1 MQTTSTA
8 GLRISPYSCLLELV
22 MEPQR
27 RLPNI
32 LERCCLA
39 RIQIKDNLIGL
50 REVRDMRTP
59 EVEFDGP
66 LVSEPDQTGCVV
78 DQWQRNQVRA
88 RLRMIHDSPEPL
100 GSIVRAVAQVVR
112 DSIYPL
118 GEHAQRHRT
127 VFEIGEHR
135 VRDLL
140 VIAQHIAFREP
151 RLWPVEFLKVRYL
164 DCLAS

>member
-39 RIQIKDNLIGL
+39 RIQIKDGLIGL

-66 LVSEPDQTGCVV
+66 LVGEPDQAGCVV
-78 DQWQRNQVRA
+78 DQRQRNQVSG
-88 RLRMIHDSPEPL
+88 RLRMILNSPEPIR
-100 GSIVRAVAQVVR
+100 SSVRAIPQVVR
-112 DSIYPL
+112 DSRHPL
-118 GEHAQRHRT
+118 GEHTQRDRT
-127 VFEIGEHR
+127 VFEIAER
-135 VRDLL
+135 DKSDLL
-140 VIAQHIAFREP
+140 VIM
-151 RLWPVEFLKVRYL
+151 
-164 DCLAS
+164 